1 MKKYRPSGGAWSKF
15 LGAQKCFTSI
25 IVSLGGPLGNVDRLG
40 KSTFSTVDLEK
51 ESPFKVNLSG

>member
-1 MKKYRPSGGAWSKF
+1 MAGRGLNFWGLKNVSRLFS
-15 LGAQKCFTSI
+15 
-25 IVSLGGPLGNVDRLG
+25 VSLGGPLGNVDRLG